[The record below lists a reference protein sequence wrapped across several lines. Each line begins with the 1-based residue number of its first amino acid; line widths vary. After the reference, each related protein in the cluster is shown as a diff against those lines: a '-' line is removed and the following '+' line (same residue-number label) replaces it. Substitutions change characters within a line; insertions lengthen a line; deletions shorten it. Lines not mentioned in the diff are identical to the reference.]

1 MWAWRGRRL
10 SWRVTCRRGAGRRL
24 SLRVAC
30 PSTKSC
36 RAGADSHVYASW
48 RPRDRGKLQ
57 VQLVEV
63 PKIEQWTFEQLQV
76 VDVLAKR

>member
-1 MWAWRGRRL
+1 MRHG
-10 SWRVTCRRGAGRRL
+10 G
-24 SLRVAC
+24 
-30 PSTKSC
+30 
-36 RAGADSHVYASW
+36 
-48 RPRDRGKLQ
+48 PRDRGKLQ